1 MKTTTLKFGK
11 FKGQEFVNTPIWYQ
25 NWLLKQD
32 WFNKTSEEE
41 KMPTISKNW
50 NGYSRKGEA
59 QEWAVF
65 EWEKKQAEKDDCRL
79 GICTCC
85 VDSMYYGI

>member
-1 MKTTTLKFGK
+1 MRTLNFGK
-11 FKGQEFVNTPIWYQ
+11 FKGQKFNETPTWYQ
-25 NWLLKQD
+25 NWLLKQE
-32 WFNKTSEEE
+32 WFKMPNNEE

-50 NGYSRKGEA
+50 DGFSRKGEA

-65 EWEKKQAEKDDCRL
+65 EWEKKQALKQDCKD
-79 GICTCC
+79 GICSCC